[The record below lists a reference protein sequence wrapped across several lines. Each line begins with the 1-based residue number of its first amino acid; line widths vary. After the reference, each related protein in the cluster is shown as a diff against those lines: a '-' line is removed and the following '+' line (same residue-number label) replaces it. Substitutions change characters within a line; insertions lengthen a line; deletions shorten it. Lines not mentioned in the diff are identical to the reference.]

1 MSGCLYRLLNSHA
14 LKTTPDLIGFFAL
27 FFFKNGFPNIL
38 SERISAGCSGTSN
51 AKNTQRLCRFMRVQT
66 GSSAMEPTG
75 KRLGCRRDQQPTPK
89 AILFLRFRSRRLQAG
104 YSLIEVVMAAAIIA
118 LVYGMIINCYI
129 QSGMKAE
136 WSGYSLAAQSLATE
150 QIEQARSA
158 IWDLAGGTNAS
169 GVNDVTN
176 LILSSR
182 SYDPSSQTWYGYTT
196 GTLDVP
202 YASTNAIIATNYVS
216 IQIINVDNSTIP
228 PIQVQMVRVDTV
240 WPFFYR
246 GTNLYF
252 TNTTATLLAPDN
264 RNPNAL

>member
-1 MSGCLYRLLNSHA
+1 
-14 LKTTPDLIGFFAL
+14 
-27 FFFKNGFPNIL
+27 
-38 SERISAGCSGTSN
+38 
-51 AKNTQRLCRFMRVQT
+51 
-66 GSSAMEPTG
+66 MEPTG
-75 KRLGCRRDQQPTPK
+75 KRLGCRRDQQPTLK

-136 WSGYSLAAQSLATE
+136 WSGYSLAAQSLANE

-158 IWDLAGGTNAS
+158 IWDLAGGTN
-169 GVNDVTN
+169 GNGYNEVTQLN
-176 LILSSR
+176 LFSR
-182 SYDPSSQTWYGYTT
+182 SYDPGTKTWSGYTT
-196 GTLDVP
+196 NILDVP
-202 YASTNAIIATNYVS
+202 YANTNFVMATNYVS
-216 IQIINVDNSTIP
+216 IQLVNIDNSTVP

-246 GTNLYF
+246 TNNLLF
-252 TNTTATLLAPDN
+252 TNTAATMLAPDN